1 MLLCGA
7 MAAFCFGSLP
17 PARSRRTCAARQA
30 GLWWIRAA
38 RCTICSIIA
47 GEILVMKLMQ
57 TTCPHCAA
65 FADILGQIP
74 QKYGDKVAFVIA
86 VASIPQ
92 DNGKTVQDYVAGHKV
107 TYPIVFDAGQMQ
119 YSYVLK
125 PHVDLPCVYVID
137 ANGYIRAD
145 YMYGLT
151 TQGHFR
157 GQGVVYRVGSAGGG
171 DAEVVFIPRHG
182 AFAAGQALMPQCRRR
197 HQPNSPCAIRSRTI
211 SRAAECI
218 GITSC
223 VESP

>member
-1 MLLCGA
+1 MKLLQMRRAFAMLLCGA
-7 MAAFCFGSLP
+7 IAAIFFWAPS
-17 PARSRRTCAARQA
+17 ARAQQNLRRAPSWALVDSRGQMHDLLDYR
-30 GLWWIRAA
+30 GK
-38 RCTICSIIA
+38 
-47 GEILVMKLMQ
+47 ILVMELMQ

-74 QKYGDKVAFVIA
+74 QKYGDKVAVIA

-92 DNGKTVQDYVAGHKV
+92 DNGKTVQEYVAGHKV

-151 TQGHFR
+151 TRDIFEGKGLFTELDR
-157 GQGVVYRVGSAGGG
+157 LTGA
-171 DAEVVFIPRHG
+171 PRK
-182 AFAAGQALMPQCRRR
+182 
-197 HQPNSPCAIRSRTI
+197 
-211 SRAAECI
+211 
-218 GITSC
+218 
-223 VESP
+223 